1 MNQTIDKHRN
11 KEFSSLSNDSDSRE
25 RFFVPKINDKSR
37 RITSK
42 KLLNSSG
49 TRSVQDMLYEY
60 AKQKKKVR
68 EFKQN
73 FQLNES
79 KQIAEAKIRENM
91 LPKSRRILYQAFND
105 RFYNMLNE
113 IGKIINFITHIQYR
127 V

>member
-25 RFFVPKINDKSR
+25 KFFVPKINDKSR

>member
-1 MNQTIDKHRN
+1 
-11 KEFSSLSNDSDSRE
+11 
-25 RFFVPKINDKSR
+25 
-37 RITSK
+37 
-42 KLLNSSG
+42 
-49 TRSVQDMLYEY
+49 MLYEY

-113 IGKIINFITHIQYR
+113 IGKIINYITHIQYR

>member
-73 FQLNES
+73 FQLNET

-113 IGKIINFITHIQYR
+113 IGKIINYITHIQYR

>member
-113 IGKIINFITHIQYR
+113 IGKIINYITHIQYR